1 MIRGFLTRRAAWPA
15 RIPDPD
21 ALPPLG
27 LLWREMTSLARAM
40 WGRIRPMPPEP
51 NPDSDHPPVM
61 VLPGFL
67 SGDWATK
74 ALRADLRRSGFRC
87 YAWGLG
93 FNRGATADI
102 IERIDTRV
110 QWIIDR
116 TGYAPALVGWSLGGI
131 YAREYAK
138 HHPGKVARVVTLGS
152 PFSGSRRAN
161 RAWRLYHLVARHPV
175 ENPPIDFHPAP
186 RPEMPTFALWSKHDG
201 VVAVSSARGQP
212 HESDRQV
219 EVDCGHMGFAYAPT
233 SVAAIVKAL
242 TEEVGADIPDQHT
255 SMR

>member
-1 MIRGFLTRRAAWPA
+1 MLRGFLTRRAEWPA

-21 ALPPLG
+21 ALPPLK
-27 LLWREMTSLARAM
+27 LLWREIGSLVRAM
-40 WGRIRPMPPEP
+40 SGRIRPMPPEP
-51 NPDSDHPPVM
+51 NPDSAHPPVM

-74 ALRADLRRSGFRC
+74 GLRADLRRAGFRC

-93 FNRGATADI
+93 FNRGATAD
-102 IERIDTRV
+102 
-110 QWIIDR
+110 IIDR

-175 ENPPIDFHPAP
+175 DNPPIDFHPAP

-201 VVAVSSARGQP
+201 VVAVSSARGLP

-242 TEEVGADIPDQHT
+242 TEEVT
-255 SMR
+255 

>member
-1 MIRGFLTRRAAWPA
+1 
-15 RIPDPD
+15 
-21 ALPPLG
+21 
-27 LLWREMTSLARAM
+27 
-40 WGRIRPMPPEP
+40 
-51 NPDSDHPPVM
+51 M

-74 ALRADLRRSGFRC
+74 ALRADLRRAGFRC

-102 IERIDTRV
+102 IERIDGRV

-116 TGYAPALVGWSLGGI
+116 TGRAPALVGWSLGGI

-161 RAWRLYHLVARHPV
+161 RAWRLYHLIARHPV
-175 ENPPIDFHPAP
+175 DNPPIDFHPAP
-186 RPEMPTFALWSKHDG
+186 RPEMPTRS
-201 VVAVSSARGQP
+201 
-212 HESDRQV
+212 
-219 EVDCGHMGFAYAPT
+219 
-233 SVAAIVKAL
+233 
-242 TEEVGADIPDQHT
+242 EEHT
-255 SMR
+255 SELQSLMRISYAVFCLKKKNQKNKLSPQITTYITYIDNMRQQQANTKLHNKQKLKHLLQMSNENMYTTVLKT

>member
-1 MIRGFLTRRAAWPA
+1 
-15 RIPDPD
+15 
-21 ALPPLG
+21 
-27 LLWREMTSLARAM
+27 
-40 WGRIRPMPPEP
+40 
-51 NPDSDHPPVM
+51 M

-74 ALRADLRRSGFRC
+74 ALRADLRRAGFRC

-138 HHPGKVARVVTLGS
+138 S
-152 PFSGSRRAN
+152 
-161 RAWRLYHLVARHPV
+161 
-175 ENPPIDFHPAP
+175 
-186 RPEMPTFALWSKHDG
+186 
-201 VVAVSSARGQP
+201 
-212 HESDRQV
+212 
-219 EVDCGHMGFAYAPT
+219 
-233 SVAAIVKAL
+233 
-242 TEEVGADIPDQHT
+242 EEHT
-255 SMR
+255 SELQSLMRISYAVFCLK

>member
-1 MIRGFLTRRAAWPA
+1 MLRDLLARRAEWPA
-15 RIPDPD
+15 RIADPD
-21 ALPPLG
+21 APPSLG
-27 LLWREMTSLARAM
+27 LLWREATSLMRAL
-40 WGRIRPMPPEP
+40 WGRIRAMPPEP

-74 ALRADLRRSGFRC
+74 ALRGDLRRSGFRC
-87 YAWGLG
+87 YGWGLG

-116 TGYAPALVGWSLGGI
+116 TGHVPALVGWSLGGI

-138 HHPGKVARVVTLGS
+138 HHPEKVARVVTLGS

-161 RAWRLYHLVARHPV
+161 RAWRLYHLIARHPV
-175 ENPPIDFHPAP
+175 DNPPIDFHPAP
-186 RPEMPTFALWSKHDG
+186 RPEMPTFALWSAYDG
-201 VVAVSSARGQP
+201 VVAINSARGAP
-212 HESDRQV
+212 HESDRQI

-233 SVAAIVKAL
+233 SVAAIAKAL
-242 TEEVGADIPDQHT
+242 REEVGESSGSAAA
-255 SMR
+255 